1 MVAGLF
7 LPVISLMLKLYW
19 NGMLQAVH
27 ETQAISEILALAL
40 LMLFKGC
47 KLCLHFFNFIS
58 YFFPHTINLFTHLHA
73 Y

>member
-27 ETQAISEILALAL
+27 EPQAISEILALAL
-40 LMLFKGC
+40 LMLFKRC
-47 KLCLHFFNFIS
+47 KLLHFIS
-58 YFFPHTINLFTHLHA
+58 YFFPHTINLFTYLHT

>member
-40 LMLFKGC
+40 FMLFKR
-47 KLCLHFFNFIS
+47 
-58 YFFPHTINLFTHLHA
+58 
-73 Y
+73 